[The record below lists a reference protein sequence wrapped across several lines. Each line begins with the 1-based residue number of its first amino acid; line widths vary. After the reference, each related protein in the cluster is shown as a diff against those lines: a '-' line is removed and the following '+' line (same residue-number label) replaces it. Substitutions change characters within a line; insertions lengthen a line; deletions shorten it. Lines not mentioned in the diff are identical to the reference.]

1 MLSLPWGTTRVL
13 TGSHLS
19 RENIGTARLA
29 PMAQFSFIPSA
40 EVSDLAEDIRQ
51 IFEELAATLKTDQ
64 RAFSGECHPPLDVLE
79 TDDAVEVVMDMSGVP
94 PAAVRVV
101 FRAGVLLIAGEKAAP
116 MPKGAKTFHLVEREF
131 GRFARGV
138 RLNGAFDVQHGR
150 ASIRDGELTIL
161 LPKLTERRGRTH
173 RIAITDSDSTA

>member
-1 MLSLPWGTTRVL
+1 
-13 TGSHLS
+13 
-19 RENIGTARLA
+19 
-29 PMAQFSFIPSA
+29 MAQFSFIPST
-40 EVSDLAEDIRQ
+40 EVSDLAEDVRQ
-51 IFEELAATLKTDQ
+51 IFEELAATLTSDQ

-79 TDDAVEVVMDMSGVP
+79 TDDAVEVVMDMCGVA

-116 MPKGAKTFHLVEREF
+116 IPKGAKTFHLVEREF

-150 ASIRDGELTIL
+150 ASVRDGELTIV
-161 LPKLTERRGRTH
+161 LPKLQDRRGRAH
-173 RIAITDSDSTA
+173 RIAITDTDRPA